1 MKHFRP
7 VYVYYSMTEPVK
19 NLYKEGKANKV
30 FLNELLAA
38 DPSARKPKWH
48 WSDVE
53 KALYAEIYMGWLIAK
68 GLYNE
73 ENYK

>member
-1 MKHFRP
+1 
-7 VYVYYSMTEPVK
+7 MTGSVK
-19 NLYKEGKANKV
+19 NLYKEGKANKE

-38 DPSARKPKWH
+38 DPSARKPKWY
-48 WSDVE
+48 WSDLDE
-53 KALYAEIYMGWLIAK
+53 ALYATIYMGWLVAK